1 MIWDLKKKFPQH
13 IIGYSDHTL
22 PQNMEVIHDSVLLG
36 AAVIEKHFT
45 HDKTLPGNDH
55 YHAMD
60 KEDLKLFW
68 QRWNRTQEWLG
79 VFEVS
84 ALAAEEP
91 ARKNARRSL
100 VAAKNIPLGKV
111 IEENDLTWKRPAH
124 GISPKFMNDLLGKK
138 SIVNIDED
146 TVLQWR
152 YFE

>member
-1 MIWDLKKKFPQH
+1 
-13 IIGYSDHTL
+13 
-22 PQNMEVIHDSVLLG
+22 MEVIHDSVLLG

-91 ARKNARRSL
+91 ARKMREEVWWLPKIFLSEKSL
-100 VAAKNIPLGKV
+100 KKKILPGKDPLMASV
-111 IEENDLTWKRPAH
+111 QN
-124 GISPKFMNDLLGKK
+124 S
-138 SIVNIDED
+138 
-146 TVLQWR
+146 
-152 YFE
+152 